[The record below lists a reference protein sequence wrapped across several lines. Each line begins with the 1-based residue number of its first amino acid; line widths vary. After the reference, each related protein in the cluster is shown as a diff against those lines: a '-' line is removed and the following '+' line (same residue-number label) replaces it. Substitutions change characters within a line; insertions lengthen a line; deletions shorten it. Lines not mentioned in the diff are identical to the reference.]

1 MQNSYGISHWSNCDS
16 LARTQ
21 VESSLV
27 TVESLL
33 IQNLRIYLK
42 TLQENLIQTDIQ
54 VNSVTEQEA
63 IQQLKEYLQ
72 LRIEKTKDILS
83 LIV

>member
-1 MQNSYGISHWSNCDS
+1 MPLS
-16 LARTQ
+16 LI
-21 VESSLV
+21 
-27 TVESLL
+27 TVENLL
-33 IQNLRIYLK
+33 IQNLRVYLK

>member
-1 MQNSYGISHWSNCDS
+1 VQ
-16 LARTQ
+16 
-21 VESSLV
+21 SSLV

>member
-1 MQNSYGISHWSNCDS
+1 MQNSYGVSHWSNCDA

-21 VESSLV
+21 VQSSLV

>member
-1 MQNSYGISHWSNCDS
+1 MQNHYGVSHWSNCDS
-16 LARTQ
+16 LGRT
-21 VESSLV
+21 EMPLSLV
-27 TVESLL
+27 TVENLL
-33 IQNLRIYLK
+33 IQNLRVYLK

>member
-1 MQNSYGISHWSNCDS
+1 MP
-16 LARTQ
+16 L
-21 VESSLV
+21 SLV
-27 TVESLL
+27 TVENLL
-33 IQNLRIYLK
+33 IQNLRVYLK

>member
-1 MQNSYGISHWSNCDS
+1 MAFPIGLIVDA

-42 TLQENLIQTDIQ
+42 TLQENLIQTDVQ

-63 IQQLKEYLQ
+63 MQQLKEYLQ